1 VSQDVEPVVRA
12 GPGPVANGGSGLDVF
27 LQAMNKLQ
35 LAQEYF
41 EKNNPQSVELENVV
55 SFICLVP
62 DIVQV
67 EIITEVTRKV
77 WQQFMMP
84 DFLEMVP
91 SQVEILE

>member
-1 VSQDVEPVVRA
+1 
-12 GPGPVANGGSGLDVF
+12 
-27 LQAMNKLQ
+27 MNKLQ

-62 DIVQV
+62 DFVQV
-67 EIITEVTRKV
+67 EIIIKLPGKF

-84 DFLEMVP
+84 GFLEMVP
-91 SQVEILE
+91 SQA

>member
-1 VSQDVEPVVRA
+1 VEPVVCA
-12 GPGPVANGGSGLDVF
+12 GPGPVANGGSGLDAF

-62 DIVQV
+62 NIVQV
-67 EIITEVTRKV
+67 EITLEGTRKV
-77 WQQFMMP
+77 VATIYDAWF
-84 DFLEMVP
+84 
-91 SQVEILE
+91 SYNGAI